1 MAGALF
7 SLEIRVIDKK
17 NELGGANKRTV
28 KAYVLIEVQ
37 VGRTK
42 DVVES
47 LRGLEGVTSVD
58 VVTGSYDAIAILER
72 KTLND
77 VGELVTAKIHP
88 VNGISRTVTCFVV

>member
-1 MAGALF
+1 M
-7 SLEIRVIDKK
+7 
-17 NELGGANKRTV
+17 TV

-58 VVTGSYDAIAILER
+58 VVTGPYDAIAILER
-72 KTLND
+72 KTPND
-77 VGELVTAKIHP
+77 LGVLVTAKIHP
-88 VNGISRTVTCFVV
+88 VSGISRTVTCFTV